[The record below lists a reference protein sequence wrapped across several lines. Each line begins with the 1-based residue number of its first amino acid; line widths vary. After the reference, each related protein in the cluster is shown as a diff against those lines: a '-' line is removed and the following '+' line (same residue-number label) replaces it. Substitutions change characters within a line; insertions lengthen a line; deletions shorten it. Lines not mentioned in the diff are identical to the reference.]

1 MTPELPRRLP
11 LSTRI
16 RTTSHYFL
24 VWFVVLFFEIGS
36 HLVQA
41 DLKLVVENDLELLID
56 PPVSTS
62 QVLGL

>member
-1 MTPELPRRLP
+1 MTPGLPRRLP

-24 VWFVVLFFEIGS
+24 FWIVVLFFEIGS